1 MNLYLRLEDF
11 NADNLAARHAYRSDM
26 AVQDGRCGQCMTRKR
41 DQTRRLCWT
50 CRHSGVSS
58 R

>member
-1 MNLYLRLEDF
+1 MNTYTISGF

-26 AVQDGRCGQCMTRKR
+26 AVQDGHCGSCMTRKR

-50 CRHSGVSS
+50 CRHTGVSS